1 MKNSET
7 SQSTYCTRLHYTY
20 VVKSDHTMNSYSIS
34 RWTWKLKKKLFFHP
48 LYIINFNR
56 FITLASYSPKL
67 LQWLLRLTLV
77 RDLLPRIRGG
87 QGIMNSDHRI
97 QMTSPH
103 PSANYFDLTK
113 DTTNTGIRQVR
124 EFSAMSV
131 PLKQRNQNKIQESRM
146 QHGIACYSM
155 FHSISHKTAFLRTS

>member
-1 MKNSET
+1 
-7 SQSTYCTRLHYTY
+7 
-20 VVKSDHTMNSYSIS
+20 MNSYSIS

-48 LYIINFNR
+48 LYIINFNS
-56 FITLASYSPKL
+56 FIILASYSPKL
-67 LQWLLRLTLV
+67 RQWLLRMTLV
-77 RDLLPRIRGG
+77 QDLLPRIRGG
-87 QGIMNSDHRI
+87 QGIINSDHRI
-97 QMTSPH
+97 QMTSPN

-131 PLKQRNQNKIQESRM
+131 PLKQRNQKEIQVSRL

-155 FHSISHKTAFLRTS
+155 FHSTVYHTKLHF